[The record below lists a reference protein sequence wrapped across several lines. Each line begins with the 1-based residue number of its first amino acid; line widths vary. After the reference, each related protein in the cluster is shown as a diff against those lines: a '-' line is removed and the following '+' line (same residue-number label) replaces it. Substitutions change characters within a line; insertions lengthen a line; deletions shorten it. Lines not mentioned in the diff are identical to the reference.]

1 MSQYVEIFANDFCID
16 ELKCICESCKNK
28 FTEYAPSNYELV
40 CFMLESGEKR
50 FCQHMGC
57 MGIWIYWTGF
67 QMIGIKVIES
77 QK

>member
-50 FCQHMGC
+50 FLPTYGM
-57 MGIWIYWTGF
+57 YENELKS
-67 QMIGIKVIES
+67 QMVGNKCGLF
-77 QK
+77 